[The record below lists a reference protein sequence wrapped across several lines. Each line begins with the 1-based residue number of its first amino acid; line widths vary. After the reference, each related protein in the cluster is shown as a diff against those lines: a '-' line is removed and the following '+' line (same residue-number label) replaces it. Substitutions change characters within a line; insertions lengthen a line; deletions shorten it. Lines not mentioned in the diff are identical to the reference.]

1 MDLRSLRYFVASF
14 EEGSI
19 SGAARRCNVAQPS
32 VSHAV
37 QKLEAVLGAQL
48 FQRSVTGLT
57 PTPAGIALANR
68 ARAILADVAG
78 LKASISGKEAPAAIV
93 RLFVHPTVALRKLAR
108 IFEAIGTGPE
118 VDLRLVADRG
128 EADLAI
134 VPGEGDR
141 REQPLWAERYEL
153 LMAAKDPLARR
164 ERLRI
169 ADLVGMRM
177 IARCACERPH
187 ILPRDVIKPII
198 VAQAHDEESVRAL
211 VSAGIGLAVVPGY
224 DSDTPEIVAR
234 QVEEFA
240 AERWVVAVGNPALV
254 ERARKAVRDAR
265 LPLSL

>member
-1 MDLRSLRYFVASF
+1 M
-14 EEGSI
+14 
-19 SGAARRCNVAQPS
+19 
-32 VSHAV
+32 
-37 QKLEAVLGAQL
+37 
-48 FQRSVTGLT
+48 
-57 PTPAGIALANR
+57 
-68 ARAILADVAG
+68 
-78 LKASISGKEAPAAIV
+78 

-118 VDLRLVADRG
+118 VDLRLVVDRG

-153 LMAAKDPLARR
+153 LMAATDPLARR

-198 VAQAHDEESVRAL
+198 VAQAHDEESVLAL

-224 DSDTPEIVAR
+224 DSDTPEVVAR
-234 QVEEFA
+234 QVEEFTV
-240 AERWVVAVGNPALV
+240 ERWVVAIGNPALV

-265 LPLSL
+265 RPLSL

>member
-1 MDLRSLRYFVASF
+1 MGAHIAYAIDPVAERRVLA
-14 EEGSI
+14 EEA
-19 SGAARRCNVAQPS
+19 GAIALHPG
-32 VSHAV
+32 
-37 QKLEAVLGAQL
+37 EAVEMIREATKGRKPDCA
-48 FQRSVTGLT
+48 
-57 PTPAGIALANR
+57 IAVFGR
-68 ARAILADVAG
+68 D
-78 LKASISGKEAPAAIV
+78 E
-93 RLFVHPTVALRKLAR
+93 TVDLALRLVR
-108 IFEAIGTGPE
+108 GTGPE

-198 VAQAHDEESVRAL
+198 VAQAHDEESVLAL

-234 QVEEFA
+234 QVEGFA
-240 AERWVVAVGNPALV
+240 VERWVVAVGNPALV
-254 ERARKAVRDAR
+254 ERARKAVRDAQ